1 MNAQNTQNTRKVRKS
16 RLSVAVK
23 ISLAAVICLVILAW
37 GVLPARNYLG
47 QRMEIAEL
55 TEKLAQLKVK
65 NEELRNEINLL
76 GTDEEIERRARLQ
89 FGLVRPGE
97 EAYAILPAPESSTLS
112 SEAGNTPG

>member
-47 QRMEIAEL
+47 QRIEIAEL
-55 TEKLAQLKVK
+55 TEKLTKLKAG
-65 NEELRNEINLL
+65 NEKLRNEIHLL
-76 GTDEEIERRARLQ
+76 GTEEEIERRARLE

-97 EAYAILPAPESSTLS
+97 EAYAILPAPESSKLS
-112 SEAGNTPG
+112 SEAGSTPG